1 MTSLVQS
8 LLRDGVATLTLNR
21 PETLNALGPELM
33 AGLLAQMRACAAD
46 DRVRAI
52 VLTGAGRAFSGGGDI
67 GWFGEVLAG
76 GPAHA
81 SEAIGT
87 AMQEEGN
94 PLVLAIAEC
103 PVPVVA
109 AVNGPCVGGAVGLAL
124 AADIVLAARSA
135 YFLVPQVTTL
145 GAVPDLGATWALP
158 RLLGRSRARG
168 MALLGERLDAAQAE
182 QWGLI
187 WRCVDDADLPEQAQ
201 ALAQRL
207 GCASTAAARD
217 TRRLLDAASTN
228 DLARQLDEERASQ
241 RVHVGGE
248 IFNTACTRFLA
259 RASRA

>member
-8 LLRDGVATLTLNR
+8 VLRDGVATLTLNR
-21 PETLNALGPELM
+21 PETLNALGPALM
-33 AGLLAQMRACAAD
+33 TALLAQMRACVTD

-81 SEAIGT
+81 SAAIGT

-103 PVPVVA
+103 PVPVVS

-145 GAVPDLGATWALP
+145 RRRARPGRDLG
-158 RLLGRSRARG
+158 
-168 MALLGERLDAAQAE
+168 
-182 QWGLI
+182 
-187 WRCVDDADLPEQAQ
+187 
-201 ALAQRL
+201 LAP
-207 GCASTAAARD
+207 AARP
-217 TRRLLDAASTN
+217 
-228 DLARQLDEERASQ
+228 
-241 RVHVGGE
+241 
-248 IFNTACTRFLA
+248 
-259 RASRA
+259 